1 MRNFIRQTFASL
13 LGTLLGLMIFFG
25 ISTTGILLLLFAV
38 TTARDA
44 TPQVKDKSVVVFD
57 LSMNITDKPP
67 GSEELLQRALSGAEF
82 DSMTLRSVLDTLEQ
96 ARLDPR
102 IVGIYL
108 DATSTSTASSTG
120 FASLTEIR
128 QALEKFRESGKKII
142 AYGVDLSEK
151 KYYLSSVADRIIL
164 NPMGIME
171 VNGLSSQPMF
181 LSGALEKFGVGVQI
195 LRVGTFKGA
204 IEPFILK
211 ELSPENRQQTQQ
223 LLDDVW
229 GTWRSTVSSSR
240 QLTPQQLQ
248 AIANTQ
254 PILTAN
260 EAKASGLVD
269 QVAYLDQVVTELK
282 KLTTSD
288 EKERTFRQINLSNYA
303 QVAEGENS
311 IKSES
316 KNKIAVVYA
325 EGEIVNGRG
334 EDQQIGGD
342 RFAKIF
348 NQLRHDPD
356 VKAVVLR
363 INTPGG
369 SATASE
375 VIQREI
381 QLTQK
386 VKPVVV
392 SMGDVAASGG
402 YWIATDS
409 SRIFAQPTTITGSI
423 GVFGLLFNGQKL
435 ANDNGITWDTVK
447 TAPLA
452 DIQTLTRPKSPA
464 ELAIYQRT
472 VDSIYNLFLQ
482 QVVQGR
488 KLPAAKVAEIAQGRI
503 WSGKMAQDIGLVDE
517 IGGLNAAIKYAAKEA
532 KLDNDWQLQEYP
544 RVTSLEERFFGLAS
558 QEISTILQIAGISI
572 QPSHPLMAQLDKL
585 KQQLVILES
594 MNDPHG
600 IYTRL
605 PFNFHLD

>member
-325 EGEIVNGRG
+325 EGEIVDGRG

-392 SMGDVAASGG
+392 SMGDVADSGG

-409 SRIFAQPTTITGSI
+409 SRIFVQPTTITGSI

-464 ELAIYQRT
+464 E
-472 VDSIYNLFLQ
+472 
-482 QVVQGR
+482 
-488 KLPAAKVAEIAQGRI
+488 
-503 WSGKMAQDIGLVDE
+503 
-517 IGGLNAAIKYAAKEA
+517 
-532 KLDNDWQLQEYP
+532 
-544 RVTSLEERFFGLAS
+544 
-558 QEISTILQIAGISI
+558 
-572 QPSHPLMAQLDKL
+572 
-585 KQQLVILES
+585 
-594 MNDPHG
+594 
-600 IYTRL
+600 
-605 PFNFHLD
+605 

>member
-181 LSGALEKFGVGVQI
+181 LTGALEKFGVGVQI
-195 LRVGTFKGA
+195 VRVGTFKGA

>member
-181 LSGALEKFGVGVQI
+181 LTGALEKFGVGVQI
-195 LRVGTFKGA
+195 VRVGTFKGA

-325 EGEIVNGRG
+325 EGEIVDGRG